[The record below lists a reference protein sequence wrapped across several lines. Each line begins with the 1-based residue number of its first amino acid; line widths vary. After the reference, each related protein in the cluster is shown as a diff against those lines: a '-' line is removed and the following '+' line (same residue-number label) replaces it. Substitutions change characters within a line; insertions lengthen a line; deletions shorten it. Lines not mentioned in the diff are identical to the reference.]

1 MNERMKKVR
10 EQMRKLKL
18 SELKPLLED
27 YHRFFPQW
35 QVFQKDTLIRAN
47 GPVLQSIFFERQ
59 SHREYRPM
67 GFVDVLTAPGGGWA
81 PQRVLRSVQ
90 SRGHAYELP
99 KMIEA
104 MRREF
109 VPSVDAP
116 LVPEE
121 VLELCEREAIP
132 KSPEAHSL
140 AALNAY
146 LGHEERALY
155 WCRRFPELIDEER
168 LGMQEWDLERRD
180 FLTKLEGWIQA
191 GEVREQL
198 EQVLQAE
205 RKRWGLA

>member
-1 MNERMKKVR
+1 MKKLKER
-10 EQMRKLKL
+10 MRKLKV

-27 YHRFFPQW
+27 YHGALPDWR
-35 QVFQKDTLIRAN
+35 VFEKDTLLRVT
-47 GPVLQSIFFERQ
+47 GPVLQGIFLERQ
-59 SHREYRPM
+59 RHREYRPM
-67 GFVDVLTAPGGGWA
+67 GFVATLVAPGGGGLD
-81 PQRVLRSVQ
+81 RVLPSVQ
-90 SRGHAYELP
+90 ARGHAHAFP

-104 MRREF
+104 LRREF

-132 KSPEAHSL
+132 KSPEAYSL

-180 FLTKLEGWIQA
+180 FLNKLEGWLQA
-191 GEVREQL
+191 GEASEQL

-205 RKRWGLA
+205 RKKWGLA

>member
-1 MNERMKKVR
+1 MNERMKESK
-10 EQMRKLKL
+10 EQWRKLKP

-27 YHRFFPQW
+27 YHRVLPQW
-35 QVFQKDTLIRAN
+35 VAFQKDALIRAN

-59 SHREYRPM
+59 SHREYR
-67 GFVDVLTAPGGGWA
+67 VLGCVRILVAPGGGGLD
-81 PQRVLRSVQ
+81 RVLPSVQ
-90 SRGHAYELP
+90 ARGHAHAFP

-104 MRREF
+104 LRREF
-109 VPSVDAP
+109 APSVDAP

-180 FLTKLEGWIQA
+180 FLNQLEGWTQT
-191 GEVREQL
+191 GKTREQL
-198 EQVLQAE
+198 DLVLQHE
-205 RKRWGLA
+205 RQKWGLT